1 MGVNGILNVN
11 KPGDCTSFS
20 IVARIRRI
28 TGEKRVGHAG
38 TLDPAASGV
47 LPICLGQATRITEY
61 LHAFTKQYVADI
73 ELGVSTDT
81 FDGQGRVISCK
92 DASGVALSSLQHA
105 LESFQGIIDQVPP
118 VYSAIKI
125 KGRQSYSLAREGI
138 KISLQARQVRI
149 ERLEMLAFE
158 PPYLKLS
165 ILCSKGTYIRSLAND
180 LGERL
185 GCGAYLKA
193 LIRTAYGQFTIHDS
207 HSPEEIQS
215 AMENDK
221 LQSLLYPA
229 DYPLFDWQKL
239 VLDEKTAYEVL
250 QGTDIAPAAA
260 DPPARPLCRAYDP
273 AGRFIAIMKFRP
285 EIGLWHPEKVFRV

>member
-38 TLDPAASGV
+38 TLDPAATGV

-61 LHAFTKQYVADI
+61 LHAFAKQYVADI

-92 DASGVALSSLQHA
+92 DASNVTLSSLQQA
-105 LESFQGIIDQVPP
+105 LECFQGTIDQVPP

-138 KISLQARQVRI
+138 KISLQPRQVRI

-158 PPYLKLS
+158 PPYLKLI

-180 LGERL
+180 LGEKL
-185 GCGAYLKA
+185 GCGAYLKH
-193 LIRTAYGQFTIHDS
+193 LTRTAYGQFTIHDS
-207 HSPEEIQS
+207 HFPEEIQS
-215 AMENDK
+215 AVENGK

-239 VLDEKTAYEVL
+239 VLDEKTACEVL

-260 DPPARPLCRAYDP
+260 DPSTGPLCRTYDP
-273 AGRFIAIMKFRP
+273 DGRFIAIMKFRP
-285 EIGLWHPEKVFRV
+285 ETGLWHPEKVFGI